1 MSPPR
6 RPQVPDSKALA
17 ADKARALALVPVS
30 RETVERLDRLVET
43 LRRWQKNTNLI
54 ASSTLVEVWTRHVAD
69 SLQLLALLP
78 DGATSLVDLGS
89 GGGFPALPLACA
101 LAGRPGAHVR
111 LVESNGKKAAFLREA
126 IRATGAP
133 ATVHAERI
141 EEFVKKFSGPV
152 GVVTARA
159 LAPLP
164 QLLELA
170 APLFKQGVVG
180 LFPKGQDV
188 GVELTLASRYWTMQY
203 DLVSSKTDPAGQ
215 IVIVRNLRRAA

>member
-54 ASSTLVEVWTRHVAD
+54 ASSTFVEVWTRHVAD

-101 LAGRPGAHVR
+101 LAGRPGAHVH

-141 EEFVKKFSGPV
+141 EEFVKNFSGPV

-170 APLFKQGVVG
+170 APLLKQGVVG
-180 LFPKGQDV
+180 LFPNGQDV

-203 DLVSSKTDPAGQ
+203 DLVPSKTDPAGQ
-215 IVIVRNLRRAA
+215 IVIVRNLWRAA